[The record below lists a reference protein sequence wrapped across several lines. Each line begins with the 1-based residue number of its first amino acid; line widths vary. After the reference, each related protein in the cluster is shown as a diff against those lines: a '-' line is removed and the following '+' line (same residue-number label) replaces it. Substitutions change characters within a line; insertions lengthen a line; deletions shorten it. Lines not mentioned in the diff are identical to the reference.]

1 MTDSQE
7 LADCVIG
14 QGWSADCD
22 ITSATP
28 ILASPY
34 DLPITDLPSIELQ
47 GVDGSWTLLSCVV
60 GARAGA

>member
-7 LADCVIG
+7 LAKGVIG
-14 QGWSADCD
+14 DRWSADCD

-34 DLPITDLPSIELQ
+34 DLPIADLPSIELCN
-47 GVDGSWTLLSCVV
+47 VDGAWTLLSRAV
-60 GARAGA
+60 GPRSRA